1 MRHCFNPEEYNVVA
15 WLAAVILVVRF
26 TVYGTKI
33 QKYKD
38 NKVIPYTVY
47 LTPYTSI
54 LYGPQKMGITI
65 QSAIPLSLSRRPYKP
80 PKPR

>member
-1 MRHCFNPEEYNVVA
+1 MACGGYTCSKVYGL
-15 WLAAVILVVRF
+15 WS

-47 LTPYTSI
+47 LAPYTSI